1 ICWTLPGVSF
11 IGLPRERIAM
21 PRSRWNDSSSWLLS
35 RKPPAGSSS
44 STRCGKSRSFICPVI
59 SDLRRVISPNA
70 PPLRASPPH
79 KPGAAVAAVLPI
91 VRRVVIP
98 VVVVVL
104 GGVVTPIV
112 GIDVGIAERP
122 LRRLEIGA
130 PVGIAEQSLWHGF
143 VDVDARSISFCR
155 LSRHSQDCSTH
166 HRENAEQSVAGLAH
180 SPLRSIRSAA
190 TAAASAA
197 FSFNGPEILPA
208 LSDERHAPASQLGGG
223 GLLARVLGRGHGG
236 KIGGQPE
243 ESNRASARIT
253 RPNQAASA
261 ALVGWS

>member
-1 ICWTLPGVSF
+1 
-11 IGLPRERIAM
+11 
-21 PRSRWNDSSSWLLS
+21 
-35 RKPPAGSSS
+35 
-44 STRCGKSRSFICPVI
+44 
-59 SDLRRVISPNA
+59 
-70 PPLRASPPH
+70 ASPPH

-98 VVVVVL
+98 VVVVVP

-166 HRENAEQSVAGLAH
+166 HRENAEQGVAGLAH
-180 SPLRSIRSAA
+180 SPLRSVQSAA

-197 FSFNGPEILPA
+197 FSFGASTVPRYCPRFLM
-208 LSDERHAPASQLGGG
+208 SDTRQLRSLAAVGFLLAFLAGDTAARWAVNRKNPIG
-223 GLLARVLGRGHGG
+223 HPLGLLGRSRPQVAAWS
-236 KIGGQPE
+236 GGQ
-243 ESNRASARIT
+243 
-253 RPNQAASA
+253 
-261 ALVGWS
+261 